1 MPFIFHCSQCGS
13 ILYRD
18 PKPLLSD
25 GSYKSPLYL
34 EGIIKKLS
42 GKCPSCGHKLQIPPS
57 KIEIFAPRNEND
69 VLNRE
74 RRMTKQIQISKAMHR
89 SKEKTEAKH
98 VKRYL
103 SLGEIQSS
111 GLR

>member
-13 ILYRD
+13 ILYED

-42 GKCPSCGHKLQIPPS
+42 GKCSSCGHKLQIPPS
-57 KIEIFAPRNEND
+57 EIEIFAPGNENN
-69 VLNRE
+69 VLKRE
-74 RRMTKQIQISKAMHR
+74 LRMLEQIQISKTMRR
-89 SKEKTEAKH
+89 SKEKTRAKR

-103 SLGEIQSS
+103 SLREIQSS